1 MNTKNIG
8 EELEQNPLKKTIAKY
23 ALPAI
28 LSGLVAA
35 LYNIIDQLFIGH
47 FIGIDGNA
55 ATNIAFPLVTL
66 TTAIILLLGLG
77 GAVNFSIALGKNDII
92 RGKKFVGAVLFLT
105 PLVGLFITTITLL
118 FLNPLLWALGATEN
132 SFDLAFSYVSI
143 TAFGFPLWMS
153 AEATTK
159 IIRSDGSPQYAMIC
173 SLTGAVLNCI
183 LNPLLMIG
191 FDMGI
196 TGAAWATVIGQGV
209 SFLLALSYLKGFKSF
224 PLKWEELKPDATII
238 KDVCKIG
245 TAPFLQ
251 QIVMMLVQIVM
262 NNMVVHYGAS
272 SEYGTEIPLACVG
285 IITKVNALYMAV
297 MVGIAQGAQPLL
309 GYSYGRKKPQKVLDI
324 YLQCIKYASFI
335 SICVFFTFQIFPRQ
349 ILSAFGG
356 EGELFFSFG
365 VNYFRIFM
373 AMTFLNGIQPIT
385 FNFFTAIGKPL
396 KSAVISLSK
405 QLLFLIPLLFILP
418 QFLGI
423 DGLLYAGPVA
433 DTLAFVITMVF
444 LRKEIKELTESEE
457 FLEEKKLG

>member
-8 EELEQNPLKKTIAKY
+8 EELEQNSLQKTIGKY

-47 FIGIDGNA
+47 IIGIDGNA

-66 TTAIILLLGLG
+66 TTAIMLLLGLG
-77 GAVNFSIALGKNDII
+77 GAVNFSIALGKKDLE
-92 RGKKFVGAVLFLT
+92 RGKKFVGAVLVVT
-105 PLVGLFITTITLL
+105 PLVGLLITTITLL
-118 FLNPLLWALGATEN
+118 FLNPLLWTLGATEN

-159 IIRSDGSPQYAMIC
+159 VIRSDGSPKYAMIC
-173 SLTGAVLNCI
+173 SLTGAFLNCI

-196 TGAAWATVIGQGV
+196 EGAAWATVIGQGV
-209 SFLLALSYLKGFKSF
+209 SFFLAIRYFKNFKSF
-224 PLKWEELKPDATII
+224 PLKWEEIKPDSTII
-238 KDVCKIG
+238 KQICKIG
-245 TAPFLQ
+245 AAPFLQ
-251 QIVMMLVQIVM
+251 QLVMMLTQIVM
-262 NNMVVHYGAS
+262 NNMVVHYGGLSA
-272 SEYGTEIPLACVG
+272 YGTEIPLACVG
-285 IITKVNALYMAV
+285 IITKVNALYMAI
-297 MVGIAQGAQPLL
+297 MIGIAQGAQPLL
-309 GYSYGRKKPQKVLDI
+309 GYSYGAKKPDKVLEI
-324 YLQCIKYASFI
+324 YLQCIKYACAI
-335 SICVFFTFQIFPRQ
+335 SVLVFLSFQIFPRQ

-356 EGELFFSFG
+356 EGELFFEFG

-373 AMTFLNGIQPIT
+373 ALTFLNGIQPVT

-396 KSAVISLSK
+396 KSAIVSLSK
-405 QLLFLIPLLFILP
+405 QLLFLIPLLLILP
-418 QFLGI
+418 TFLGI

-433 DTLAFVITMVF
+433 DSLAFAITMVF
-444 LRKEIKELTESEE
+444 LRKEISELQGNPPEE
-457 FLEEKKLG
+457 TVIA